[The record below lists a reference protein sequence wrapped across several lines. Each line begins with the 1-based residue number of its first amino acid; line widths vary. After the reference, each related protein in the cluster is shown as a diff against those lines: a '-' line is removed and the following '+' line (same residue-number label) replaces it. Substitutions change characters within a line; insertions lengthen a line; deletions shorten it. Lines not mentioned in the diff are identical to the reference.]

1 MKFAKINTELT
12 VSDQITIEDLKE
24 IQAQG
29 YKTIFCNRPDQ
40 ESEGQLTFSTIE
52 KEAQNLG
59 IKAIHQPVIGG
70 QISDDDIA
78 QFGSYFELAQKP
90 IFAYCRTGTRC
101 SMLWALSHV
110 KTLPIDEILSKAQ
123 IAGYDLSPIKDRLNL
138 LK

>member
-1 MKFAKINTELT
+1 MKFAKINNELT

-24 IQAQG
+24 IVAQG

-40 ESEGQLTFSTIE
+40 ESEGQLAFLLIE

-70 QISDDDIA
+70 QISDNDIEA
-78 QFGSYFELAQKP
+78 FRSYFESAQKP
-90 IFAYCRTGTRC
+90 IFAYCRTGSRC
-101 SMLWALSHV
+101 STLWALSHA
-110 KTLPIDEILSKAQ
+110 KILPIDEILSKTKN
-123 IAGYDLSPIKDRLNL
+123 AGYDLTPLKDRLNG

>member
-1 MKFAKINTELT
+1 MKFAKINNELT

-24 IQAQG
+24 IEAQG

>member
-1 MKFAKINTELT
+1 MKFAKINNELT

-40 ESEGQLTFSTIE
+40 ESEGQLTFSIIE

-78 QFGSYFELAQKP
+78 QFGSSFELAQKP

>member
-1 MKFAKINTELT
+1 MKFAKINNELT

-40 ESEGQLTFSTIE
+40 ESEGQLDFSAIE

-59 IKAIHQPVIGG
+59 IKTIHQPVIGS
-70 QISDDDIA
+70 QISNNDIA
-78 QFGSYFELAQKP
+78 QFDAYFKAAQKP
-90 IFAYCRTGTRC
+90 VFAYCRTGTRC
-101 SMLWALSHV
+101 STLWALSHS
-110 KTLPIDEILSKAQ
+110 KKLPIDEILSNAQ
-123 IAGYDLSPIKDRLNL
+123 NSGYDLSSLRDRLNS

>member
-1 MKFAKINTELT
+1 MKFAKINNELT

-24 IQAQG
+24 IHTQG

-40 ESEGQLTFSTIE
+40 EYEGQLNFSSIE

-59 IKAIHQPVIGG
+59 IKTIHQPVVGG
-70 QISDDDIA
+70 QISDNDIA
-78 QFGSYFELAQKP
+78 QFGNYFENSQKP

-101 SMLWALSHV
+101 STLWALSHA
-110 KTLPIDEILSKAQ
+110 KKLPIDEILSKAQ
-123 IAGYDLSPIKDRLNL
+123 IAGYDLSSLRDRLNS

>member
-1 MKFAKINTELT
+1 MKFAKINNELT

-24 IQAQG
+24 IHTQG

-40 ESEGQLTFSTIE
+40 ESEGQLNFSSIE

-59 IKAIHQPVIGG
+59 IKTIHQPVVGG
-70 QISDDDIA
+70 QISDNDIA
-78 QFGSYFELAQKP
+78 QFGNYFENSQKP

-101 SMLWALSHV
+101 STLWALSHA
-110 KTLPIDEILSKAQ
+110 KKLPIDEILSKAQ
-123 IAGYDLSPIKDRLNL
+123 IAGYDLSSLRDRLNS

>member
-1 MKFAKINTELT
+1 MKFAKINNELT

-40 ESEGQLTFSTIE
+40 ESEGQLTFSIIE

-78 QFGSYFELAQKP
+78 QFGSSFELAQKP

-101 SMLWALSHV
+101 SMLWALSHA
-110 KTLPIDEILSKAQ
+110 KILPIDEILSKAQ

>member
-1 MKFAKINTELT
+1 MKLAKINNELT

-40 ESEGQLTFSTIE
+40 ESEGQLTFSAIE
-52 KEAQNLG
+52 KEAQSIG

-78 QFGSYFELAQKP
+78 QFGCYFEVAQKP
-90 IFAYCRTGTRC
+90 VFAYCRTGTRC
-101 SMLWALSHV
+101 STLWALSHA
-110 KTLPIDEILSKAQ
+110 KKLSIDEILTNTQ
-123 IAGYDLSPIKDRLNL
+123 NAGYDLSSLRDRLNS

>member
-29 YKTIFCNRPDQ
+29 YKTIFCNRPDH
-40 ESEGQLTFSTIE
+40 ESEGQLAFSTIE

-78 QFGSYFELAQKP
+78 QFGSSFELAQKP

-101 SMLWALSHV
+101 SMLWALSHA

>member
-1 MKFAKINTELT
+1 MKFAKINNELT

-40 ESEGQLTFSTIE
+40 ESEGQLNFSLIE

-70 QISDDDIA
+70 QISDIDIA
-78 QFGSYFELAQKP
+78 AFGTYFESAQKP
-90 IFAYCRTGTRC
+90 VFAYCRTGTRC
-101 SMLWALSHV
+101 STLWALSHS
-110 KTLPIDEILSKAQ
+110 KTLSIDEILGKAQ
-123 IAGYDLSPIKDRLNL
+123 NAGYDLSILKDRLNS

>member
-1 MKFAKINTELT
+1 MKFAKINNELT
-12 VSDQITIEDLKE
+12 VSDQISIEDLKE

-29 YKTIFCNRPDQ
+29 YRTIFCNRPDQ
-40 ESEGQLTFSTIE
+40 ESEGQLAFSTIQ
-52 KEAQNLG
+52 KEAQNIG
-59 IKAIHQPVIGG
+59 IKAMHQPVIGG

-78 QFGSYFELAQKP
+78 QFGSYFEGAQKP

-101 SMLWALSHV
+101 SMLWALSHA

-123 IAGYDLSPIKDRLNL
+123 IAGYDLSPIKERLNS

>member
-1 MKFAKINTELT
+1 MKFAKINNELT
-12 VSDQITIEDLKE
+12 VSDQITIEDLKK

>member
-1 MKFAKINTELT
+1 MKFAKINNELT

-78 QFGSYFELAQKP
+78 QFGSYFEGAQKP

-101 SMLWALSHV
+101 SMLWALSHA
-110 KTLPIDEILSKAQ
+110 KTLPIDEILSNAY
-123 IAGYDLSPIKDRLNL
+123 IAGYDLSQIKDRLNS

>member
-1 MKFAKINTELT
+1 MKFAKINNELT

-40 ESEGQLTFSTIE
+40 ESEGQLNFSLIE

-59 IKAIHQPVIGG
+59 IKAIHQPVVGG
-70 QISDDDIA
+70 QISNDDIA
-78 QFGSYFELAQKP
+78 QFGCYFEMAQKP
-90 IFAYCRTGTRC
+90 VFAYCRTGTRC
-101 SMLWALSHV
+101 STLWALSHA
-110 KTLPIDEILSKAQ
+110 KSLPVDEILSKAQ
-123 IAGYDLSPIKDRLNL
+123 IAGYDLSPLRDRLDS

>member
-78 QFGSYFELAQKP
+78 QFGTYFELAQKP

>member
-40 ESEGQLTFSTIE
+40 ESEGQLAFSVIE

-59 IKAIHQPVIGG
+59 IKAIHQPVI
-70 QISDDDIA
+70 IA
-78 QFGSYFELAQKP
+78 QFGSSFELAQKP

-101 SMLWALSHV
+101 SMLWALSHA
-110 KTLPIDEILSKAQ
+110 KILPIDEILSKAQ

>member
-1 MKFAKINTELT
+1 MKFAKINNELT

-24 IQAQG
+24 IHVQG
-29 YKTIFCNRPDQ
+29 YKTIFCNRPDH
-40 ESEGQLTFSTIE
+40 ESEGQLNFSVIE

-59 IKAIHQPVIGG
+59 IKAIHQPVTGG

-78 QFGSYFELAQKP
+78 QFGNYFENAQKP

-101 SMLWALSHV
+101 STLWALSHA
-110 KTLPIDEILSKAQ
+110 KKLPVDEILSKAQ
-123 IAGYDLSPIKDRLNL
+123 IAGYDLSSLRDRLNS

>member
-1 MKFAKINTELT
+1 MKFAKINHELT

-24 IQAQG
+24 IHAQG

-40 ESEGQLTFSTIE
+40 ESEDQLAFSLIE

-70 QISDDDIA
+70 QISDVDIA
-78 QFGSYFELAQKP
+78 QFDAYFKAAPKP

-101 SMLWALSHV
+101 STLWALSHA
-110 KTLPIDEILSKAQ
+110 KKLSIDEILAKTQ
-123 IAGYDLSPIKDRLNL
+123 NAGYDLSLLRDRLNS

>member
-1 MKFAKINTELT
+1 MKFAKINNELT

-40 ESEGQLTFSTIE
+40 ESEGQLTFSIIE

-78 QFGSYFELAQKP
+78 QFGSSFELAQKP

-101 SMLWALSHV
+101 SMLWALSHA

-123 IAGYDLSPIKDRLNL
+123 IAGYDLSPIKDRLNS

>member
-1 MKFAKINTELT
+1 MKFAKINNELT

-40 ESEGQLTFSTIE
+40 ESEGQLTFLTIE

-78 QFGSYFELAQKP
+78 QFGTSFELAQKP

-101 SMLWALSHV
+101 SMLWALSYA

-123 IAGYDLSPIKDRLNL
+123 IAGYDLSPIKDRLNS

>member
-40 ESEGQLTFSTIE
+40 ESEGQLTFLTIE

-78 QFGSYFELAQKP
+78 QFGSSFELAQKP

-101 SMLWALSHV
+101 SMLWALSHA

-123 IAGYDLSPIKDRLNL
+123 IAGYDLSPIKDRLNS